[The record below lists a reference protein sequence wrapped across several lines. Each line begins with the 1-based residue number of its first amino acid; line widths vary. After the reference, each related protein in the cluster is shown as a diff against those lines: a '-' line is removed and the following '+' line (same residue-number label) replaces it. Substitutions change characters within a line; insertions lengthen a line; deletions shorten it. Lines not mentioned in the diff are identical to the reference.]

1 MQSTP
6 NVLLPMLQQRVMMFV
21 MTKETSKLKQVLYQ
35 LKRRGLRLEGLA
47 GAGGKY
53 LFEDQNGKIY
63 FIKNQSLLNHRPA
76 GRKGIYKVWM
86 LRIGDTDFDYL
97 VCGLF
102 KDGNLLYVTRAPKHA
117 VNFTATMIMENR
129 VRSRKGWDILYRGK

>member
-1 MQSTP
+1 
-6 NVLLPMLQQRVMMFV
+6 MLFV
-21 MTKETSKLKQVLYQ
+21 MDKDNSKLRQVLAQ
-35 LKRRGLRLEGLA
+35 LKRRGIRLEGLS

-63 FIKNQSLLNHRPA
+63 FIKNAGLMKHRPA
-76 GRKGIYKVWM
+76 GRKGIYKVW
-86 LRIGDTDFDYL
+86 IIKVGDTDFDYL

-102 KDGNLLYVTRAPKHA
+102 KDGNLVYVTRAPKHA
-117 VNFTATMIMENR
+117 VTFTATMIMENR